1 MNSSNPFYLRFHN
14 ISHLFII
21 VIGIR
26 TGRITA
32 AVGAATGAIT
42 LSILGFLLGP
52 RVEKHRLQMRPV
64 RNSLTST

>member
-14 ISHLFII
+14 ISHLFI
-21 VIGIR
+21 IGIR

-42 LSILGFLLGP
+42 LSILGFLRGP
-52 RVEKHRLQMRPV
+52 RVEKHTLQMRTV
-64 RNSLTST
+64 RNSFTST